1 MKQALR
7 NSCIAAAGVMLL
19 AACGGSSDDD
29 SGGLTGGTPAAEPAT
44 ITAQNAPMIAGT
56 VAEVAM
62 GQGVFS
68 SIFTPDI
75 PIAATGKD
83 AAVSPILSAAM
94 KSAAPSQLYAT
105 SASLENCAVS
115 GTVDVQVIVDNL
127 LEPSIND
134 SFIFEFTNCNDGAG
148 VVVDGGMTITIADLV
163 GDPATDSFLLGMQI
177 DFTDFAVTEGG
188 ETTRADGTMSLE
200 VNSLN
205 PPVTTISITTNTF
218 VTTSEGTE
226 EILTNF
232 TVTITEDASVFPV
245 AVTVETSFTIS
256 SPRIGGAVTVTTS
269 LALESMGED
278 YPFVGELRIEGAD
291 QAVIVMIALDANT
304 VRLEIDVDGDGAVD
318 ETLEMTWDELMAAAA

>member
-1 MKQALR
+1 
-7 NSCIAAAGVMLL
+7 
-19 AACGGSSDDD
+19 
-29 SGGLTGGTPAAEPAT
+29 
-44 ITAQNAPMIAGT
+44 
-56 VAEVAM
+56 
-62 GQGVFS
+62 
-68 SIFTPDI
+68 
-75 PIAATGKD
+75 
-83 AAVSPILSAAM
+83 
-94 KSAAPSQLYAT
+94 
-105 SASLENCAVS
+105 
-115 GTVDVQVIVDNL
+115 
-127 LEPSIND
+127 
-134 SFIFEFTNCNDGAG
+134 
-148 VVVDGGMTITIADLV
+148 
-163 GDPATDSFLLGMQI
+163 MQI

-188 ETTRADGTMSLE
+188 ETTRAHGTMSLE

>member
-115 GTVDVQVIVDNL
+115 GTVDVQVIVDNP
-127 LEPSIND
+127 LEPAAIPLSVNLA
-134 SFIFEFTNCNDGAG
+134 FHHANHA
-148 VVVDGGMTITIADLV
+148 LV
-163 GDPATDSFLLGMQI
+163 L
-177 DFTDFAVTEGG
+177 
-188 ETTRADGTMSLE
+188 
-200 VNSLN
+200 
-205 PPVTTISITTNTF
+205 
-218 VTTSEGTE
+218 
-226 EILTNF
+226 
-232 TVTITEDASVFPV
+232 
-245 AVTVETSFTIS
+245 
-256 SPRIGGAVTVTTS
+256 
-269 LALESMGED
+269 
-278 YPFVGELRIEGAD
+278 AD
-291 QAVIVMIALDANT
+291 QADEIGLENVAYMRALMIEDPSGESALDFAL
-304 VRLEIDVDGDGAVD
+304 RQFGQ
-318 ETLEMTWDELMAAAA
+318 

>member
-1 MKQALR
+1 MKHALR
-7 NSCIAAAGVMLL
+7 NLCVAAAGVTLL
-19 AACGGSSDDD
+19 AACGGSSDD
-29 SGGLTGGTPAAEPAT
+29 SGGLTGGTPTAEPAT
-44 ITAQNAPMIAGT
+44 ITTQNAPMIAGA

-62 GQGVFS
+62 GRGVFS

-75 PIAATGKD
+75 PIAASGKD

-105 SASLENCAVS
+105 SSGLENCAIS
-115 GTVDVQVIVDNL
+115 GTVDVQVIMDNP

-134 SFIFEFTNCNDGAG
+134 SFIFEFTNCDDGAG
-148 VVVDGGMTITIADLV
+148 IVVDGGMTITIVDLV

-177 DFTDFAVTEGG
+177 KYSAFSVTEGN
-188 ETTRADGTMSLE
+188 ETTGADGTISIE

-205 PPVTTISITTNTF
+205 PPVKTITIATSTF

-226 EILTNF
+226 EVLTNF
-232 TVTITEDASVFPV
+232 TVTITEDASMFPV
-245 AVTVETSFTIS
+245 AVTVETSFTLS

-278 YPFVGELRIEGAD
+278 YPLFGELRIEGANK
-291 QAVIVMIALDANT
+291 AVIVMIALDANT
-304 VRLEIDVDGDGAVD
+304 VRLEIDIDGDGASD
-318 ETLEMTWDELMAAAA
+318 ETLDMTWDELMAAA